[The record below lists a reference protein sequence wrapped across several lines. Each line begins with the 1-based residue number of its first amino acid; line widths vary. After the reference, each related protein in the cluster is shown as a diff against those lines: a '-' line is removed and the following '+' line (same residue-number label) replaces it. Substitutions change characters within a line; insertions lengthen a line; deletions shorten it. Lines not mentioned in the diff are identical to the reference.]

1 MTAQF
6 RGVFWGLA
14 ILLAPALASAQK
26 DKDVAIYLA
35 NPSFEDIPR
44 CCEAP
49 AGWTNCGAS
58 GETPPDVQ
66 PGFFDVSKPASHG
79 STYIGMVVR
88 DNETWE
94 AVGQRLTR
102 PLEINQCYDFSLDL
116 CRSEF
121 YTSMSRKTNE
131 RADYLTPVVVRI
143 WGGNSTC
150 QLEELLDQTPIVTH
164 SRWIP
169 FTFKLRPKKGSYNCI
184 VIEAYYRTPV
194 LFPYNGNV
202 LIDNASPIR
211 QVFCNP
217 EKMPDPTPPTP
228 VIADKKSPTT
238 PPKPSETGKGGT
250 GASAS
255 SPAPPVETEK
265 SSIDRSKIR
274 KGMVLRL
281 EKIYF
286 DANKYAIKEEC
297 LPTLD
302 DLYRFLNN
310 NPDVIVE
317 VRGHTNNRV
326 TNETLATE
334 LSTMRAKSVADWL
347 IAKGIPNSRVQ
358 YKGYGWT
365 QPIEPNT
372 TPEGRQK
379 NQRVEIKILSMK

>member
-1 MTAQF
+1 M
-6 RGVFWGLA
+6 
-14 ILLAPALASAQK
+14 
-26 DKDVAIYLA
+26 
-35 NPSFEDIPR
+35 
-44 CCEAP
+44 
-49 AGWTNCGAS
+49 
-58 GETPPDVQ
+58 
-66 PGFFDVSKPASHG
+66 
-79 STYIGMVVR
+79 GMVVR

-94 AVGQRLTR
+94 AVGQGLTR

-143 WGGNSTC
+143 WGGNSMC
-150 QLEELLDQTPIVTH
+150 QPEELLDQTPIVTH

-169 FTFKLRPKKGSYNCI
+169 FTFKLRPKKGSYTYLM
-184 VIEAYYRTPV
+184 IEAYYRTPV

-217 EKMPDPTPPTP
+217 EKMPDPTPPPP
-228 VIADKKSPTT
+228 VIADKKAPTT
-238 PPKPSETGKGGT
+238 PPKPSGTGKGDT
-250 GASAS
+250 GESAS
-255 SPAPPVETEK
+255 APPVETDK

-297 LPTLD
+297 LPALD

-326 TNETLATE
+326 TNEALATE

-347 IAKGIPNSRVQ
+347 IAKGISNSRVQ

>member
-1 MTAQF
+1 MTAQL
-6 RGVFWGLA
+6 RGALWGLA
-14 ILLAPALASAQK
+14 ILLAPAFASAQK
-26 DKDVAIYLA
+26 DKETVIYLA

-49 AGWTNCGAS
+49 SGWINCGS
-58 GETPPDVQ
+58 PSETPPDVQ
-66 PGFFDVSKPASHG
+66 PGFFDVGKPASHG
-79 STYIGMVVR
+79 NTYVGMVVR

-94 AVGQRLTR
+94 AIGQRLSR
-102 PLEINQCYDFSLDL
+102 PLEVNQCYDFSLDL

-143 WGGNSTC
+143 WGGNNAC
-150 QLEELLDQTPIVTH
+150 QPEELLDQTPIVTH
-164 SRWIP
+164 PRWIP
-169 FTFKLRPKKGSYNCI
+169 FTFKLRPKKASYTYI
-184 VIEAYYRTPV
+184 MIEAYYRTPI

-202 LIDNASPIR
+202 LIDNASPIK

-217 EKMPDPTPPTP
+217 EKMPDTPPQ
-228 VIADKKSPTT
+228 PTAPAT
-238 PPKPSETGKGGT
+238 TEKRK
-250 GASAS
+250 
-255 SPAPPVETEK
+255 PAPTSDTAAATKKEPKEAPSPRPVEPET

-281 EKIYF
+281 EKIHF
-286 DANKYAIKEEC
+286 DANQYAIKEEC
-297 LPTLD
+297 LPALE
-302 DLYRFLNN
+302 DLFKFLRN
-310 NPDVIVE
+310 NPDVTVE

-326 TNETLATE
+326 TNEALANQ

-347 IAKGIPNSRVQ
+347 IDKGIASARVQ

-365 QPIEPNT
+365 QPLEPNT